1 VTGRIFD
8 NVPNRILEFQ
18 TVHIEAISGSSR
30 RYRLI
35 IDGNDI
41 SHMVSGL
48 RIEFE
53 AGSPVTIALT
63 TRAVIT
69 GAKADP
75 HDTAPP
81 DSDG

>member
-1 VTGRIFD
+1 MTRRIFD
-8 NVPNRILEFQ
+8 NVPNRILEFH

-48 RIEFE
+48 HIEFS
-53 AGSPVTIALT
+53 AGSPVTIELT
-63 TRAVIT
+63 TRAVISGT
-69 GAKADP
+69 KTDAE
-75 HDTAPP
+75 DTEP
-81 DSDG
+81 DLSSG